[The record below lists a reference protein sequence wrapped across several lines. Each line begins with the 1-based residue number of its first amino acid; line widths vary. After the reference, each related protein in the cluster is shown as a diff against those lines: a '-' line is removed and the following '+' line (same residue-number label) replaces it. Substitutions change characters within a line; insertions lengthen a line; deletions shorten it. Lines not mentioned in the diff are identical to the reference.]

1 MIIRTAT
8 LQMQVESVGASM
20 DKVRLVAAARGG
32 YVTQSESRQEGEHL
46 YATLTIQVPTGEF
59 DAAIGELR
67 KLGVKPP
74 SENITSSDVTEEF
87 TDLQSQLRNLE
98 QTETRIVA
106 LMQKAERIEDILNL
120 DRELRTIRG
129 EIERAQ
135 GRSNYLSKR
144 AEMSTISIS
153 LAPEIAPV
161 QPTISNTNGWDP
173 GEIALRAWNA
183 SLDLLSGIANVLI
196 TAGVF
201 LWWTLPLLL
210 IGWLLLRP
218 RRRTT
223 ATTGSATDA

>member
-46 YATLTIQVPTGEF
+46 YATLTIQVPAAGFE
-59 DAAIGELR
+59 AAITELR

-74 SENITSSDVTEEF
+74 SENITSSDVTEEY

-98 QTETRIVA
+98 QTETRIFA

-120 DRELRTIRG
+120 DRELRSIRG

-144 AEMSTISIS
+144 AEMSTISVS
-153 LAPEIAPV
+153 LAPEIARV
-161 QPTISNTNGWDP
+161 KPTVSSTNGWDP

-183 SLDLLSGIANVLI
+183 SLDLLSSVASVLI

-201 LWWTLPLLL
+201 LWWALPLLI

-218 RRRTT
+218 RRRAATTT
-223 ATTGSATDA
+223 APSTEA